1 MRLLVNFILK
11 VHTRVQ
17 HLTCQHRLP
26 FTKLVFPTGVRVFAT
41 ARKMSDI
48 EDLATLGI
56 ETLTLDVLSP
66 ENITEVRNIIEEKTG
81 GKLDILVNNAGRS
94 K

>member
-1 MRLLVNFILK
+1 
-11 VHTRVQ
+11 
-17 HLTCQHRLP
+17 
-26 FTKLVFPTGVRVFAT
+26 
-41 ARKMSDI
+41 MSDI

-66 ENITEVRNIIEEKTG
+66 ENITEIRNIIEEKTG

>member
-1 MRLLVNFILK
+1 
-11 VHTRVQ
+11 
-17 HLTCQHRLP
+17 
-26 FTKLVFPTGVRVFAT
+26 
-41 ARKMSDI
+41 MSDI

-81 GKLDILVNNAGRS
+81 AKLDILVNNAGRS